1 MMQVLLTRNWK
12 KPDYTIGRIFVNN
25 AFFCNSMED
34 TDRGLRQ
41 DMPLEEIKRL
51 KVYGKTAIPTGTY
64 TIMMTYSPKYKKKMP
79 QLMKV
84 PGFEGIRIHPG
95 NGPEDTLGCILPGDN
110 KVKGRVINS
119 TIRFNQFVSM
129 LEGAGG
135 VATIVIQ

>member
-1 MMQVLLTRNWK
+1 MMQIMLTRNWK
-12 KPDYTIGRIFVNN
+12 KPDYTIGRIFINN

-41 DMPLEEIKRL
+41 DMPLDEIKRL

-79 QLMKV
+79 QVMKV